1 VNTIGGTGG
10 QAGGGLSPFEG
21 AERWNALELRHL
33 LALRAIA
40 EHGTFAAAAAQLG
53 YTQSAISQQLAAL
66 ERIVGQR
73 LLERPPGRRPTGLTD
88 AGQLL
93 LRHAHE
99 VLARVEAAR
108 ADLATLAGDGGP
120 PVRIGIYQSIGVN
133 VLPAVLKRF
142 RHEWPQVQ
150 SYLHEAVGDAELLA
164 AVEAGE
170 LDLTFSMLP
179 VGDGPFE
186 AAELLRDRYVVAVPA
201 GSALARR
208 GRPPALHELA
218 ELPVMGFRTCRNEQ
232 RIEAYLRTRGIELNV
247 VLRSDDNMTIQAL
260 VAAGEGVALLPRL
273 SLLPPAEG
281 VSLLE
286 LEAGFPERLIGVVW
300 HRDRYRP
307 PAASAFARISIEV
320 CAELQNGALGLGR

>member
-1 VNTIGGTGG
+1 VNVAGGTGG
-10 QAGGGLSPFEG
+10 QAGGELSTVEDT
-21 AERWNALELRHL
+21 ERWNALELRHL
-33 LALRAIA
+33 VALRAIA
-40 EHGTFAAAAAQLG
+40 EQGTFAAAAAQLG

-73 LLERPPGRRPTGLTD
+73 LLERPRGRRPTGLTD

-93 LRHAHE
+93 LRHARA
-99 VLARVEAAR
+99 VLARVQAAR
-108 ADLATLAGDGGP
+108 ADLATLAADGGP
-120 PVRIGIYQSIGVN
+120 PLRIGIYQSIGVH

-142 RHEWPQVQ
+142 RHEWPQVRTD
-150 SYLHEAVGDAELLA
+150 LHEAAGDAELLA

-186 AAELLRDRYVVAVPA
+186 ATELLHDPYVVAVPA
-201 GSALARR
+201 DSALAGR
-208 GRPPALHELA
+208 GCPPKLRELA

-247 VLRSDDNMTIQAL
+247 VFRSDDNMTIQAM
-260 VAAGEGVALLPRL
+260 VAAGEGVALMPRL
-273 SLLPPAEG
+273 TLLPPAEG
-281 VSLLE
+281 IALLE
-286 LEAGFPERLIGVVW
+286 LEAGFPARLIGVVW

-307 PAASAFARISIEV
+307 PAASDFAKISFEV
-320 CAELQNGALGLGR
+320 CAELQKGTLGLGR